1 MPVLSNLE
9 KLHTNL
15 IKDGYDLP
23 DLKTF
28 EQDLG
33 DVNKLGK
40 LHTNLIKD
48 GYDLPDIKTFQQ
60 DLGVKK
66 KAESSSSSGGLAGP
80 YASGQKPSKPKG
92 FGNIVSEKIAE
103 VTPAEQKQAKENDA
117 VKASVADFGRKLEKV
132 AKNNPQMAVAG
143 GMEQLA
149 QKKKV
154 EELDTYGGTVK
165 RIAAENFSKLL
176 KAPAGGL
183 QIVKS
188 TFGDDKTVNGVEK
201 FLQEIADV
209 GSKVSDEIKKEDEL
223 ISNNKETSI
232 TKLLGDGKF
241 AEAGSRLGKG
251 VVGSLAALPMY
262 MNPATI
268 GAMVTSAAADAG
280 HQAKLEGRS
289 VKDSDVAAEVA
300 IAGLEVITEELFGT
314 GSVVSK
320 AFSKL
325 NKSGADAAL
334 DSFRKSFQKDLAKT
348 YGWELGGELSNT
360 LGAYVINKA
369 RGKEQPPLL
378 QQLSDTALQT
388 AAMTSGFHTLGNVA
402 GQEKE
407 TFSPQEPLT
416 PQQQVE
422 QAGVLDPNT
431 GRLVPKDPND
441 PELPP
446 NTGGSGDLMSPEAM
460 QQAGVEPGVPALD
473 LQNLD
478 PATQESVD
486 WYKQQLGEDL
496 NYYTEKANKE
506 KPKNVLQKGVNA
518 IDKLFGGKDFYKVYT
533 NDAENIKRQLDLLE
547 SDPIAFFEEKLNKAN
562 EITSTAKD
570 EKSLSDAQEDVKYYS
585 RIIEGLKNSQQSQE
599 QAPNLQDLGINAD
612 ENNIVI
618 LKSGDSIEILGI
630 EGDVAIVRNGEQ
642 SIEIPLQDI
651 LNEQVGQETSA
662 TEGVIQEIIN
672 SGAEVTDNEGN
683 LVNLEEKLAANV
695 DPNTLILTE
704 ENRTVEDVITEAE
717 GIDQQEQQV
726 PQEQSA
732 QQAQPIGPK
741 KIYHYTTQE
750 FEGQP
755 TPQPENTA
763 ASIGDEPLGTFYHT
777 DPNVSKQAVGGEKQG
792 DKGRLIEAD
801 YNPKNPLVTSIDSQE
816 YVAVKQQ
823 AQEEAIKSIENQLSP
838 EQINEIQNS
847 ENPIETVNE
856 MGLSSIVNPIVSQ
869 KITDILVGQGYDAVE
884 FSNNGDIVILD
895 PSAVVDSYTVDEA
908 DMNNVDDSQAEVEYD
923 NYYDNLELSDRG
935 KELQQKIDSIDDIL
949 KNKDKPLSNTAKFRL
964 KDMSTLLLK
973 GDIYGLVNLALLN
986 IKTPILLKDGVLNNG
1001 TKVKGIGVNK
1011 KDTWIT
1017 TSTDANKAMSYDK
1030 LIDLVTEYVTDQ
1042 VGQVSQTDEQGNAS
1056 VAELIANADI
1066 PNMVY
1071 DIITGSKEDVY
1082 NTLRAFTDQEVDT
1095 NALMAERTKLEE
1107 ELDSEQVQYE
1117 EIVKKESNK
1126 IDLNEIQKNF
1136 ELLFEV
1142 DGASKKKNLT
1152 VDPKVMEIYN
1162 NFDSIIEQLGYKK
1175 TKDSDC

>member
-1 MPVLSNLE
+1 MPQETTPL
-9 KLHTNL
+9 
-15 IKDGYDLP
+15 
-23 DLKTF
+23 
-28 EQDLG
+28 QDLFNEYNSKHKFASNIKEFE
-33 DVNKLGK
+33 DVMKDESNRKDFFTEYNSKLK
-40 LHTNLIKD
+40 LAKD
-48 GYDLPDIKTFQQ
+48 FTEFETA
-60 DLGVKK
+60 LGVKK

-92 FGNIVSEKIAE
+92 FGDIVSEKIAE
-103 VTPAEQKQAKENDA
+103 VTPAEQKQAVENDA
-117 VKASVADFGRKLEKV
+117 IKASVADFGRKLEKV

-280 HQAKLEGRS
+280 HQAKLEGRA

-369 RGKEQPPLL
+369 RGKEQSPLL

-441 PELPP
+441 PELPT
-446 NTGGSGDLMSPEAM
+446 NTGGSGDLMTPEAM
-460 QQAGVEPGVPALD
+460 QQAGVEPQAQDPVIVAIQ
-473 LQNLD
+473 QN
-478 PATQESVD
+478 
-486 WYKQQLGEDL
+486 
-496 NYYTEKANKE
+496 
-506 KPKNVLQKGVNA
+506 
-518 IDKLFGGKDFYKVYT
+518 
-533 NDAENIKRQLDLLE
+533 AENITDNQG
-547 SDPIAFFEEKLNKAN
+547 NKVQVTDVVPNGVVIDNTVIPFN
-562 EITSTAKD
+562 E
-570 EKSLSDAQEDVKYYS
+570 VF
-585 RIIEGLKNSQQSQE
+585 IEGVSLE
-599 QAPNLQDLGINAD
+599 
-612 ENNIVI
+612 
-618 LKSGDSIEILGI
+618 EIGS
-630 EGDVAIVRNGEQ
+630 VPA
-642 SIEIPLQDI
+642 
-651 LNEQVGQETSA
+651 EQVQQPSA
-662 TEGVIQEIIN
+662 TEGVIQEIIDSN
-672 SGAEVTDNEGN
+672 TPVTDTEGN
-683 LVNLEEKLAANV
+683 PVNLEEALAANV

-726 PQEQSA
+726 PQKQPVETVTEQVD
-732 QQAQPIGPK
+732 PTPVELPK
-741 KIYHYTTQE
+741 KIFHATNAQ

-755 TPQPENTA
+755 TVQSESKVSAFGT
-763 ASIGDEPLGTFYHT
+763 EPAGVFYST
-777 DPNVSKQAVGGEKQG
+777 NPDQAKQAIGNGENA
-792 DKGRLIEAD
+792 RIVEAD
-801 YNPKNPLVTSIDSQE
+801 FNPKNPLVINDVNDEVYSNTLNES
-816 YVAVKQQ
+816 KQQ
-823 AQEEAIKSIENQLSP
+823 AIAELSP
-838 EQINEIQNS
+838 DYIEAGVDLNTLEEGEIPEAVNKRTTEIFAEKLKEQGFDSVVNNE
-847 ENPIETVNE
+847 
-856 MGLSSIVNPIVSQ
+856 
-869 KITDILVGQGYDAVE
+869 
-884 FSNNGDIVILD
+884 NGDIIVLD
-895 PSAVVDSYTVDEA
+895 PSAV
-908 DMNNVDDSQAEVEYD
+908 SQ
-923 NYYDNLELSDRG
+923 
-935 KELQQKIDSIDDIL
+935 
-949 KNKDKPLSNTAKFRL
+949 T
-964 KDMSTLLLK
+964 
-973 GDIYGLVNLALLN
+973 
-986 IKTPILLKDGVLNNG
+986 IKTPKQETEVEKQIKDLKYQLNSLDAQDDSKLTDKEKKRIKGEDRNTVTSQARGYFLDGGKVLWESLKKETGFKGGEFKDFLGIVSNPGRTVDDIANYLWENRDNDKFDTSDYRNAIIDVLNENRAEWL
-1001 TKVKGIGVNK
+1001 VNQR
-1011 KDTWIT
+1011 
-1017 TSTDANKAMSYDK
+1017 N
-1030 LIDLVTEYVTDQ
+1030 
-1042 VGQVSQTDEQGNAS
+1042 
-1056 VAELIANADI
+1056 
-1066 PNMVY
+1066 
-1071 DIITGSKEDVY
+1071 
-1082 NTLRAFTDQEVDT
+1082 EVDT
-1095 NALMAERTKLEE
+1095 NRSQEIEETKQRIQEQIDILENADLSFEEIKNEIEVNEAMWEQKIATEGRTKQKSSTFVESDIPIVLEYINKAK
-1107 ELDSEQVQYE
+1107 EL
-1117 EIVKKESNK
+1117 KEGVDKSKIQDK
-1126 IDLNEIQKNF
+1126 IDEIISKDEKLKKVIENLDNILKQLNY
-1136 ELLFEV
+1136 
-1142 DGASKKKNLT
+1142 T
-1152 VDPKVMEIYN
+1152 VD
-1162 NFDSIIEQLGYKK
+1162 
-1175 TKDSDC
+1175 C